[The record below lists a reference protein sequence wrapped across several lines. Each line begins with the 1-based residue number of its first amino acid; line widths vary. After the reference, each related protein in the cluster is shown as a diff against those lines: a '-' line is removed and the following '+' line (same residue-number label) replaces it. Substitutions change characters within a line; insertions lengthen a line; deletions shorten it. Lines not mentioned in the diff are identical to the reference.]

1 MNNNDLDLRNLNPA
15 IICLGTHPG
24 IIQSML
30 DYNYCIGHDGPNILA
45 IVGSG
50 RKQERYFWG
59 SEEIIVKVYGTL
71 ALVPQELRERTTGVL
86 NVQSARRVL
95 TSMQEAFNLLPGLRV
110 ANIFAEQ
117 VPEAHALKVA
127 ALDRKSNRV

>member
-1 MNNNDLDLRNLNPA
+1 MNNTSLNIGIRGIQPSV
-15 IICLGTHPG
+15 ICLGSHPG

-30 DYNYCIGHDGPNILA
+30 DYSYCIGSETPNILA
-45 IVGSG
+45 IIGSG

-59 SEEIIVKVYGTL
+59 QEEIIIKVYGSL
-71 ALVPQELRERTTGVL
+71 SLVPRDDLDAATMVL

-95 TSMQEAFNLLPGLRV
+95 TGMQEAFNLLPNLKL

-117 VPEAHALKVA
+117 VP
-127 ALDRKSNRV
+127 